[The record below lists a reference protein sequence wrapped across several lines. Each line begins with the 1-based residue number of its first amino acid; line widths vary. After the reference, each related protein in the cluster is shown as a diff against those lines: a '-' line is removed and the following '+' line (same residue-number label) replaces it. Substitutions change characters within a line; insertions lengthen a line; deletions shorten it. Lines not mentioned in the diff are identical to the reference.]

1 MFLCGVLSAMR
12 PDARL
17 DSAVF
22 QLTPTRTRFDLVL
35 IVNGRKEKIA
45 SGLLKPFL
53 AHLKAAQDQIAK
65 GGYSITLEPNSGVE
79 APWFTRGTVERFVRF
94 VSTPEVLERVTTVE
108 SEILQLE
115 DAIAIQSNDNLGL
128 RSVEDHGG
136 KLTESNEGSRS
147 KHDMDADKAIV
158 LYKPGSEST
167 PAMQDE
173 TTAHEENS
181 KVQLLRVLETRK
193 NVLRKEQAMAFARS
207 VAAGFDIDS
216 LGYLIAFAERFGA
229 SRLMRACSQ
238 FIELW
243 KQKHETGQWIEV
255 EPEAMSTR
263 SEFPPFNPSGIMFM
277 GDNMKQ
283 NMEPL
288 SVPNGETN
296 GEDAAKA
303 DQKSG
308 QHAGYQAAYPPWAM
322 HPPSGAAVYPPY
334 PMQGM
339 PYYPGVN
346 PYYPPY
352 PPVDD
357 PRHHYSGRR
366 SSRKHSSDSKDSETL
381 EDGSDNSSSERG
393 SSHGHKSH
401 KKGKRS
407 GKKKPSVVVIR
418 NVNVTSKKHRSS
430 ESESQSSSDAGS
442 EDSDDSHPKSRDGKH
457 KSSSSKKTSGRKTTM
472 GSGDEYIKDET
483 SYGQDADQGNWSS
496 FQNFLLRAEE
506 KTRSNDADLFSGEK
520 EPPSSRKKNVNSAD
534 PIVLAGRDSYDFHER
549 GAVGFDSANGRSRG
563 IRALSND
570 ELVMSGDGR
579 SYMDGEM
586 KEIEAAGGAY
596 RRGTSDDFMVYG
608 QGRPIDRRSSLDP
621 LAEARYRSPTQV
633 DKNGYGATDES
644 FIIPVRS
651 DSHDNVGPESR
662 TAIDIDVELP
672 YSIQKKTDKKSE
684 TQLFYE
690 PDQLL
695 PERGFDD
702 ASFGY
707 DPAMDYDSHMQVQTI
722 VKVEDISAEDVSP
735 SIDNDTKKPEKQKP
749 RNAKDSLDKR
759 KKEALL
765 RRLSAPKTPLND
777 AQKRAQ
783 NMRAYKADLL
793 KLKKEQ
799 EEEQMKRLE
808 RLKLERQ
815 KRIATRS
822 GKDSPKASKEHANG
836 LSKSVPSFTGVKKEK
851 GGTTEPLGERL
862 KRLSEPKSLAG
873 TDHPSNPKLIT
884 ADHSRRRSMA

>member
-1 MFLCGVLSAMR
+1 MR

-53 AHLKAAQDQIAK
+53 EHLKAAQDQIAK
-65 GGYSITLEPNSGVE
+65 GGYSITLELSSGVE
-79 APWFTRGTVERFVRF
+79 TPWFTRGTVERFVRF

-115 DAIAIQSNDNLGL
+115 DAITVQSNDSLGL

-136 KLTESNEGSRS
+136 KLTESNEGVRT

-167 PAMQDE
+167 PASQDVP
-173 TTAHEENS
+173 TVHEESS
-181 KVQLLRVLETRK
+181 KIQLLRVLETRK

-238 FIELW
+238 FIALW

-255 EPEAMSTR
+255 EPEAMSIR

-277 GDNMKQ
+277 GD
-283 NMEPL
+283 
-288 SVPNGETN
+288 SVPSSEAN

-303 DQKSG
+303 DQKSA
-308 QHAGYQAAYPPWAM
+308 QQVGYQAAYPPWAM
-322 HPPSGAAVYPPY
+322 HPISGAAAYPPY
-334 PMQGM
+334 PMQGV

-346 PYYPPY
+346 PYHPPY
-352 PPVDD
+352 PPMDGH
-357 PRHHYSGRR
+357 RHHYSGRR

-381 EDGSDNSSSERG
+381 EDGTHHSSSENK
-393 SSHGHKSH
+393 SSHGRKSH
-401 KKGKRS
+401 KKGNRS
-407 GKKKPSVVVIR
+407 GKKKPSIVVIR
-418 NVNVTSKKHRSS
+418 NVNVTSKKHGSS
-430 ESESQSSSDAGS
+430 ESVSQSSSDAGS
-442 EDSDDSHPKSRDGKH
+442 EDSDDSHTKSRDGKH
-457 KSSSSKKTSGRKTTM
+457 KSSSSKKNGGSKTAI
-472 GSGDEYIKDET
+472 GSRDENVKDEA
-483 SYGQDADQGNWSS
+483 SLGQYADQGNWSS
-496 FQNFLLRAEE
+496 FQNLLLKAEE
-506 KTRSNDADLFSGEK
+506 KTKSINDADLFSGER
-520 EPPSSRKKNVNSAD
+520 EPPPNRKKNINAAD
-534 PIVLAGRDSYDFHER
+534 PILLAGRDSSDFHER
-549 GAVGFDSANGRSRG
+549 GAVVFDSANGRTRA
-563 IRALSND
+563 IRVLSND
-570 ELVMSGDGR
+570 ELVMSGQRR
-579 SYMDGEM
+579 SYTNGEM
-586 KEIEAAGGAY
+586 KEIEAGGGAY
-596 RRGTSDDFMVYG
+596 RSGTSDDFMVYG
-608 QGRPIDRRSSLDP
+608 QGRKMDRRSSLDP
-621 LAEARYRSPTQV
+621 LAEARYRNPTQV
-633 DKNGYGATDES
+633 DKNLHVADES
-644 FIIPVRS
+644 FMIPVRS
-651 DSHDNVGPESR
+651 NSQDNLGPENR

-672 YSIQKKTDKKSE
+672 YSIQKTSDRKPE
-684 TQLFYE
+684 TKLFYE
-690 PDQLL
+690 PDQLI

-707 DPAMDYDSHMQVQTI
+707 DPAMDYDGHMQVQTI
-722 VKVEDISAEDVSP
+722 IKVEDTNAEDASH
-735 SIDNDTKKPEKQKP
+735 SIDSDAKKPEKQKLK
-749 RNAKDSLDKR
+749 NAKDSLDKR

-765 RRLSAPKTPLND
+765 RRLSAPKAPLND

-783 NMRAYKADLL
+783 NLRAYKADLL

-799 EEEQMKRLE
+799 EDEQMKRLE

-822 GKDSPKASKEHANG
+822 GKDSPREHTSG
-836 LSKSVPSFTGVKKEK
+836 LSKLVPSFTGAKKEK
-851 GGTTEPLGERL
+851 GGTIEPLGERL
-862 KRLSEPKSLAG
+862 KRLAEPKSLAG
-873 TDHPSNPKLIT
+873 IDHPLNLKSIT
-884 ADHSRRRSMA
+884 TDHSRRRSVT

>member
-1 MFLCGVLSAMR
+1 MR

-17 DSAVF
+17 DAAVF

-65 GGYSITLEPNSGVE
+65 GGYSITLEPSSGVDT
-79 APWFTRGTVERFVRF
+79 PWFTRGTVERFVRF

-115 DAIAIQSNDNLGL
+115 DAIAVQSNDSLGL

-136 KLTESNEGSRS
+136 KLTESNEGNRT
-147 KHDMDADKAIV
+147 KYDMDADKAIV

-167 PAMQDE
+167 PPMQDE
-173 TTAHEENS
+173 TTVHEENS

-255 EPEAMSTR
+255 EPEAMSIR

-277 GDNMKQ
+277 GD
-283 NMEPL
+283 
-288 SVPNGETN
+288 SATNGEAN

-303 DQKSG
+303 DQKSA
-308 QHAGYQAAYPPWAM
+308 QQVGYQAAYPPWAM

-334 PMQGM
+334 HMQGM
-339 PYYPGVN
+339 PYYPGAN

-352 PPVDD
+352 PPADD

-381 EDGSDNSSSERG
+381 EDGSDHSSSENE
-393 SSHGHKSH
+393 STHGRKSH

-407 GKKKPSVVVIR
+407 GKKKPSIVVIR
-418 NVNVTSKKHRSS
+418 NVNVTSKKHGSS

-442 EDSDDSHPKSRDGKH
+442 EDSDDSHTKSRDGKH
-457 KSSSSKKTSGRKTTM
+457 KSSSSKKNGGRKTAM
-472 GSGDEYIKDET
+472 GSGDDGA
-483 SYGQDADQGNWSS
+483 SFGQDADQGNWSS
-496 FQNFLLRAEE
+496 FQNFLLKAEE
-506 KTRSNDADLFSGEK
+506 KTRSNDAELFSGER
-520 EPPSSRKKNVNSAD
+520 EPPSSRKKNVNTAD
-534 PIVLAGRDSYDFHER
+534 PILLTGRDSGNFHEL
-549 GAVGFDSANGRSRG
+549 GAVGFESSNGRT
-563 IRALSND
+563 RAMRVLSND
-570 ELVMSGDGR
+570 ELVMSGEGR
-579 SYMDGEM
+579 SYMNGEM
-586 KEIEAAGGAY
+586 KEIEAGGGAY
-596 RRGTSDDFMVYG
+596 RSGTSDDFMVYG
-608 QGRPIDRRSSLDP
+608 QGRQIDRRSSLDP

-633 DKNGYGATDES
+633 DKNVHGVADES
-644 FIIPVRS
+644 FMIPVRS
-651 DSHDNVGPESR
+651 NSQDNHGPENR

-672 YSIQKKTDKKSE
+672 YSIQKTPDRKSE
-684 TQLFYE
+684 TKLFYE
-690 PDQLL
+690 PDQLI
-695 PERGFDD
+695 PDRGFDN

-707 DPAMDYDSHMQVQTI
+707 DPSMDYDSHMQIQTI
-722 VKVEDISAEDVSP
+722 VKVEDTNAEDVSHG
-735 SIDNDTKKPEKQKP
+735 IDSDAKKPEKQKLK
-749 RNAKDSLDKR
+749 NAKDGLDKR

-783 NMRAYKADLL
+783 NLRAYKADLL

-799 EEEQMKRLE
+799 EDEQMKRLE

-822 GKDSPKASKEHANG
+822 GKDSTNASREHTNG
-836 LSKSVPSFTGVKKEK
+836 LSKSAPSFTGAKKEK
-851 GGTTEPLGERL
+851 SGGTTEPLGERL
-862 KRLSEPKSLAG
+862 KRLAEPKSFAG
-873 TDHPSNPKLIT
+873 TDHPSNPKSIT
-884 ADHSRRRSMA
+884 TDHSRRRSLA